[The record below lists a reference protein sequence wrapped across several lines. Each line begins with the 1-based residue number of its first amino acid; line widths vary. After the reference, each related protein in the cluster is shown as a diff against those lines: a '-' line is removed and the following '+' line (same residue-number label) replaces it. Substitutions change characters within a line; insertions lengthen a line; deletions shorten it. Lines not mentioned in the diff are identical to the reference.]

1 MRLLN
6 DIFYDYKRNLTCAKF
21 LIVKFWS
28 SSLAAGL
35 WSSQKRGRVK
45 SLVAV
50 DLQLLQLCQETNIS
64 KLGNYKRIKTELE
77 RSA

>member
-28 SSLAAGL
+28 SSFAAGL
-35 WSSQKRGRVK
+35 WLNQKLGRRR
-45 SLVAV
+45 LATFTT
-50 DLQLLQLCQETNIS
+50 LHCQETNIS
-64 KLGNYKRIKTELE
+64 KLGNYKRIKTGLE